1 MSVLIYSLCAMTS
14 LAACA
19 LLLRSWVASRHRLL
33 FWSALC
39 FAGLSLNN
47 AFLVLDKVIFRD
59 SDLSLVRLTLA
70 LISVLLILIGLVW
83 EEQ

>member
-1 MSVLIYSLCAMTS
+1 MSALIYSLCALTS
-14 LAACA
+14 LASCV
-19 LLLRSWVASRHRLL
+19 LLLRSWLASRHRIL

-47 AFLVLDKVIFRD
+47 LFLVLDKVILRD
-59 SDLSLVRLTLA
+59 TDLSMIRLGLA
-70 LISVLLILIGLVW
+70 LLSVLLILIGLVW

>member
-1 MSVLIYSLCAMTS
+1 MSALIYSLCALTS
-14 LAACA
+14 LACCG
-19 LLLRSWVASRHRLL
+19 LLLRSWLASRHRIL

-47 AFLVLDKVIFRD
+47 TFLVLDKLVLQQQ
-59 SDLSLVRLTLA
+59 DLSMLRLVTA
-70 LISVLLILIGLVW
+70 LVSVLLILVGLVW

>member
-1 MSVLIYSLCAMTS
+1 MSAAIYSLCALTS
-14 LAACA
+14 IACCVMLTRA
-19 LLLRSWVASRHRLL
+19 WLASRHRIL

-47 AFLVLDKVIFRD
+47 VILVLDKLLLQQV
-59 SDLSLVRLTLA
+59 DLTEWRLA
-70 LISVLLILIGLVW
+70 VGFAAILLLLIGLVW